1 MCSWQ
6 KNTLL
11 FRADLGVSGVFP
23 QMLCWTV
30 SEDWLVL
37 PTHLYIFKKTAEEAG
52 DLFLA
57 LILFL
62 THLEVLASTVIS
74 VVWFSN
80 GKVRITR

>member
-1 MCSWQ
+1 VS
-6 KNTLL
+6 
-11 FRADLGVSGVFP
+11 LGSFHKCYIGQSVRTG
-23 QMLCWTV
+23 
-30 SEDWLVL
+30 
-37 PTHLYIFKKTAEEAG
+37 LYSPHIYTFFKKTAEEAG

-80 GKVRITR
+80 GIKDNTIAKPHH